1 LANFDCLELGV
12 MLSDITLR
20 QMEGFYLPRLIAP
33 SIKICVE
40 RKFLF
45 VGLYS
50 LQVLVQV
57 FCLTVSFCVQE
68 LLRILIIS
76 VVLMYDL
83 DG

>member
-1 LANFDCLELGV
+1 MANFDCLELGV

-20 QMEGFYLPRLIAP
+20 QMEGFYLPRLIVP

-40 RKFLF
+40 RKFLN
-45 VGLYS
+45 VGLYF
-50 LQVLVQV
+50 QV
-57 FCLTVSFCVQE
+57 FCSTVFSCVEE

-76 VVLMYDL
+76 VVLMYPL